1 MGVGN
6 AVGGIISKS
15 SLTGSVRFLGSP
27 LGEGRLYILM

>member
-6 AVGGIISKS
+6 AVGGIVSKS
-15 SLTGSVRFLGSP
+15 SLTGSVRFFGSP